1 MRGIYCREVLLDLF
15 GSEETQEKDLSREPL
30 AYRMRP
36 GTLGDFAGQSDAVG
50 EKGYLKK
57 MLESGKI
64 PSIIFWGPPGTGKTT
79 LAMIVAKHIMAE
91 FIPMSAVS
99 SGIKEVKAVVDRAK
113 FNLRAGKKTILF
125 VDEIHR
131 FNKSQQDAF
140 LPHVENG
147 TIILIG
153 ATTENPSFEVNSALL
168 SRARVIT
175 LKALEFDDL
184 KKIVLRAL
192 NDSENGLGKRRISIT
207 DDALK
212 LIETISNGD
221 ARSALNILE
230 VVDALKTGEKY
241 EISADDIKQAAD
253 TKTFLYDKAGEEHYN
268 LISALHK
275 SMRDSDPDAALY
287 WAVRMMES
295 GEDPLYVIRR
305 VIRFAS
311 EDVGNADPTAL
322 LLANAAKDTYHFLGS
337 PEGELAIA
345 QAVIYIAC
353 APKSNAAYA
362 AYGSA
367 VEDVKNSK
375 DDPVPLGIRNAPT
388 KLMKELGYG
397 SGYKYAHDY
406 EDHIVAQQ
414 HLPDRIKDKK
424 YYFPS
429 ENGREKNIKERLAE
443 WRKKLSSR

>member
-1 MRGIYCREVLLDLF
+1 MDLF
-15 GSEETQEKDLSREPL
+15 GNEEEEVKDASKVPL
-30 AYRMRP
+30 AFRMRP
-36 GTLGDFAGQSDAVG
+36 KTLADFAGQQEAVG
-50 EKGYLKK
+50 DRGYLKK
-57 MLESGKI
+57 MLESGRI

-79 LAMIVAKHIMAE
+79 LAMIVAQHIKAE

-184 KKIVLRAL
+184 KKIVLRAIT
-192 NDSENGLGKRRISIT
+192 DAENGLGRRRIKIT

-230 VVDALKTGEKY
+230 VVDALKKEDEYG
-241 EISADDIKQAAD
+241 ISVEDVRQAAD

-311 EDVGNADPTAL
+311 EDVGNADPMAL
-322 LLANAAKDTYHFLGS
+322 IIANAAKDTYHFLGS

-362 AYGSA
+362 AYGGA

-397 SGYKYAHDY
+397 KGYKYAHDY
-406 EDHIVAQQ
+406 EDNIVEQQ
-414 HLPDRIKDKK
+414 HLPDRIKDRK

-429 ENGREKNIKERLAE
+429 GNGQEENIKERLAE

>member
-1 MRGIYCREVLLDLF
+1 M
-15 GSEETQEKDLSREPL
+15 PL
-30 AYRMRP
+30 AFRMRP
-36 GTLGDFAGQSDAVG
+36 KTLEDFAGQQEAVG

-57 MLESGKI
+57 MIESGVI

-79 LAMIVAKHIMAE
+79 LAMIAATYIKAE
-91 FIPMSAVS
+91 FVPMSAVS

-113 FNLRAGKKTILF
+113 FNMRAGKKTILF

-168 SRARVIT
+168 SRTRVIT
-175 LKALEFDDL
+175 LKALEYDDL
-184 KKIVLRAL
+184 KKIILRAL
-192 NDSENGLGKRRISIT
+192 SDEKNGLGKRKIT
-207 DDALK
+207 ATEDALK

-221 ARSALNILE
+221 ARRALNIIE
-230 VVDALKTGEKY
+230 VVDTLKKEPAY
-241 EISADDIKQAAD
+241 EISVDDVKRAAD
-253 TKTFLYDKAGEEHYN
+253 TKTFLYDKSGEEHYN

-311 EDVGNADPTAL
+311 EDVGNADPMAL
-322 LLANAAKDTYHFLGS
+322 LIANAAKDTYHFLGS
-337 PEGELAIA
+337 PEGELSIA

-353 APKSNAAYA
+353 APKSNSSYA
-362 AYGSA
+362 ASGASM
-367 VEDVKNSK
+367 VDVNNAK
-375 DDPVPLGIRNAPT
+375 DDPVPIGIRNAPT

-397 SGYKYAHDY
+397 KGYKYAHDY
-406 EDHIVAQQ
+406 EDHLVSQQ
-414 HLPDRIKDKK
+414 HLPDRIRDRK

-429 ENGREKNIKERLAE
+429 ENGAEKNTKERLAE